1 MKNKLLLL
9 FLLLFSRYVFGQVTD
24 PKNDNFLEKKIENI
38 AENSSED
45 IDYTNIFE
53 NLTFFQE
60 HPLDL
65 NFAKADELQALI
77 MMNDFQINS
86 LIQYRLKF
94 GKLLSIYELQAV
106 PGFDLALIYQLL
118 PYVKVDRDLN
128 RLNISL
134 KEMIKR
140 SSQEVFFRVSQVI
153 EEQKGFSPATEQE
166 LIDNPNARFLGS
178 PQRLFTRYRL
188 RYGNYLSAGFTAE
201 KDAGEEF
208 FKGSQKQ
215 GFDFMTG
222 HLAIQNIGKLK
233 SLNIG
238 DYQAQFGQGLTFW
251 SGFAFGK
258 TADAMNIKRSGQGL
272 RPYTSV
278 NENLFLRGVA
288 TSWSLG
294 KFELTGFFSN
304 KKANTNAAS
313 IDSLSQDLQAFS
325 NFNFSGFHRTP
336 GELTDKGNIR
346 EQVVG
351 GHISYKLRTLNIG
364 FTGVRYDYSAPLTR
378 TESLYN
384 KYEFQGKSNINI
396 GLDYNW
402 IFRNF
407 NFFGEFSRSAN
418 GGMATTHGL
427 IASLDPKLSLSVLYR
442 NFAKDYQTVYSASIA
457 EGSRSINEKG
467 ILIGIVAKPSRYF
480 SASAFFDRWRYPWL
494 RYLVDGPSVGKDL
507 LMQLNY
513 TPSKTVDAYLRYR
526 DRNRARNVTN
536 FEDLDIDFPITQR
549 QRNIRFDIGYKIS
562 PSFKLRNRVEY
573 VLFDQPNVNQE
584 VGFLIMQDIT
594 YKPLSK
600 PISFSFRY
608 ALFDTDGFNSRIYAY
623 ENDVLYSFSIPA
635 YFYKGSRT
643 YLTLEYNLTRKI
655 DIWFRYAQF
664 YYNNRTE
671 TGTGLTETKGPIRSD
686 FRIQVRF
693 KLR

>member
-1 MKNKLLLL
+1 MKSALILILIA
-9 FLLLFSRYVFGQVTD
+9 FSCKVVFGQVTD

-77 MMNDFQINS
+77 MLSDFQINS
-86 LIQYRLKF
+86 LIQYRQKF

-118 PYVKVDRDLN
+118 PYVKVERDLN
-128 RLNISL
+128 RLNISF

-140 SSQEVFFRVSQVI
+140 SSQEIFFRVSQVI
-153 EEQKGFSPATEQE
+153 EEQKGFSPIAAQD
-166 LIDNPNARFLGS
+166 LIDNPNARYLGS

-251 SGFAFGK
+251 SGFGFGK
-258 TADAMNIKRSGQGL
+258 TADAMNIKRTGQGL

-278 NENLFLRGVA
+278 NENLFLRGIA
-288 TSWSLG
+288 TSWTLG
-294 KFELTGFFSN
+294 NFELTGFFSN

-313 IDSLSQDLQAFS
+313 VDSLSQDLQAFS

-346 EQVVG
+346 EQVFG
-351 GHISYKLRTLNIG
+351 GHVAYKLRTLNIG

-384 KYEFQGKSNINI
+384 KYEFQGKSNTNI

-402 IFRNF
+402 IYRNF
-407 NFFGEFSRSAN
+407 NFFGEVSRSAN
-418 GGMATTHGL
+418 GGLATTHGL

-442 NFAKDYQTVYSASIA
+442 NFAKDYQTIYSASIA

-467 ILIGIVAKPSRYF
+467 ILIGLIAKPTKYF
-480 SASAFFDRWRYPWL
+480 SISAFFDRWSYPWL
-494 RYLVDGPSVGKDL
+494 RYLVDAPSVGKDAL
-507 LMQLNY
+507 AQINY
-513 TPSKTVDAYLRYR
+513 TPSKTVDAYLRFR
-526 DRNRARNVTN
+526 DRNRARNVTSV
-536 FEDLDIDFPITQR
+536 EDLDIEFPIAQR

-562 PSFKLRNRVEY
+562 PSFKFRNRIEY
-573 VLFDQPNVNQE
+573 VIFDQPNARQE

-600 PISFSFRY
+600 PVSFSFRY

-623 ENDVLYSFSIPA
+623 ESDVLYSFSIPA

-664 YYNNRTE
+664 YYTNRTE
-671 TGTGLTETKGPIRSD
+671 TGSGLTETQGPLRSD

>member
-1 MKNKLLLL
+1 MKSALILILIA
-9 FLLLFSRYVFGQVTD
+9 FSCKVVFGQVTD

-77 MMNDFQINS
+77 MLSDFQINS
-86 LIQYRLKF
+86 LIQYRQKF

-118 PYVKVDRDLN
+118 PYVKVERDLN
-128 RLNISL
+128 RLNISF

-140 SSQEVFFRVSQVI
+140 SSQEIFFRVSQVI
-153 EEQKGFSPATEQE
+153 EEQKGFSPIAAQD
-166 LIDNPNARFLGS
+166 LIDNPNARYLGS

-251 SGFAFGK
+251 SGFGFGK
-258 TADAMNIKRSGQGL
+258 TADAMNIKRTGQGL

-278 NENLFLRGVA
+278 NENLFLRGIA
-288 TSWSLG
+288 TSWTLG
-294 KFELTGFFSN
+294 NFELTGFFSN

-313 IDSLSQDLQAFS
+313 VDSLSQDLQAFS

-346 EQVVG
+346 EQVFG
-351 GHISYKLRTLNIG
+351 GHVAYKLRTLNIG

-384 KYEFQGKSNINI
+384 KYEFQGKSNTNI

-402 IFRNF
+402 IYRNF
-407 NFFGEFSRSAN
+407 NFFGEVSRSAN
-418 GGMATTHGL
+418 GGLATTHGL

-442 NFAKDYQTVYSASIA
+442 NFAKDYQTIYSASIA

-467 ILIGIVAKPSRYF
+467 ILIGLIAKPAKFLSI
-480 SASAFFDRWRYPWL
+480 SAFFDRWSYPWL
-494 RYLVDGPSVGKDL
+494 RYLVDAPSVGKDAL
-507 LMQLNY
+507 AQINY
-513 TPSKTVDAYLRYR
+513 TPSKTVDAYLRFR
-526 DRNRARNVTN
+526 DRNRARNVTSV
-536 FEDLDIDFPITQR
+536 EDLDIEFPIAQR

-562 PSFKLRNRVEY
+562 PSFKFRNRIEY
-573 VLFDQPNVNQE
+573 VIFDQPNARQE

-600 PISFSFRY
+600 PVSFSFRY

-623 ENDVLYSFSIPA
+623 ESDVLYSFSIPA

-664 YYNNRTE
+664 YYTNRTE
-671 TGTGLTETKGPIRSD
+671 TGSGLTETQGPLRSD

>member
-1 MKNKLLLL
+1 MKSALILILIA
-9 FLLLFSRYVFGQVTD
+9 FSCKVVFGQVTD

-77 MMNDFQINS
+77 MLSDFQINS
-86 LIQYRLKF
+86 LIQYRQKF

-118 PYVKVDRDLN
+118 PYVKVERDLN
-128 RLNISL
+128 RLNISF

-140 SSQEVFFRVSQVI
+140 SSQEIFFRVSQVI
-153 EEQKGFSPATEQE
+153 EEQKGFSPIAAED
-166 LIDNPNARFLGS
+166 LLDNPNARYLGS

-251 SGFAFGK
+251 SGFGFGK
-258 TADAMNIKRSGQGL
+258 TADAMNIKRTGQGL

-278 NENLFLRGVA
+278 NENLFLRGIA
-288 TSWSLG
+288 TSWTLG
-294 KFELTGFFSN
+294 NFELTGFFSN

-313 IDSLSQDLQAFS
+313 VDSLSQDLQAFS

-346 EQVVG
+346 EQVFG
-351 GHISYKLRTLNIG
+351 GHVAYKLRTLNIG

-384 KYEFQGKSNINI
+384 KYEFQGKSNTNI
-396 GLDYNW
+396 GVDYNW
-402 IFRNF
+402 IYRNF
-407 NFFGEFSRSAN
+407 NFFGEVSRSAN
-418 GGMATTHGL
+418 GGLAATHGL

-442 NFAKDYQTVYSASIA
+442 NFAKDYQTIYSASIA

-467 ILIGIVAKPSRYF
+467 ILIGLTAKPSKYF
-480 SASAFFDRWRYPWL
+480 SVSAFFDRWSYPWL
-494 RYLVDGPSVGKDL
+494 RYLVDAPSVGKDAL
-507 LMQLNY
+507 AQINY
-513 TPSKTVDAYLRYR
+513 TPSKTVDAYLRFR

-536 FEDLDIDFPITQR
+536 VEDLDIEFPIAQR

-562 PSFKLRNRVEY
+562 PSFKFRNRIEY
-573 VLFDQPNVNQE
+573 VIFDQPNAKQE
-584 VGFLIMQDIT
+584 IGFLIMQDIT

-600 PISFSFRY
+600 PVSFSFRY

-623 ENDVLYSFSIPA
+623 ESDVLYSFSIPA

-664 YYNNRTE
+664 YYTNRTE
-671 TGTGLTETKGPIRSD
+671 TGSGLTETQGPLRSD

>member
-1 MKNKLLLL
+1 MKSALILIL
-9 FLLLFSRYVFGQVTD
+9 FAFSCKIVNGQVTD

-77 MMNDFQINS
+77 MMSDFQINS
-86 LIQYRLKF
+86 LIQYRQKF

-118 PYVKVDRDLN
+118 PYVKVERDLN
-128 RLNISL
+128 RLNISF

-140 SSQEVFFRVSQVI
+140 SSQEIFFRVSQVI
-153 EEQKGFSPATEQE
+153 EEQKGFSPISAED
-166 LIDNPNARFLGS
+166 LLDNPNARYLGS

-258 TADAMNIKRSGQGL
+258 TADAMNIKRTGQGL

-278 NENLFLRGVA
+278 NENLFLRGIA
-288 TSWSLG
+288 TSWTLG

-313 IDSLSQDLQAFS
+313 VDSLSQDLQAFS

-346 EQVVG
+346 EQVFG
-351 GHISYKLRTLNIG
+351 GHVAYKLRTINIG

-384 KYEFQGKSNINI
+384 KYEFQGKSNTNI
-396 GLDYNW
+396 GVDYNW
-402 IFRNF
+402 IYRNF
-407 NFFGEFSRSAN
+407 NFFGELSRSAN
-418 GGMATTHGL
+418 GGLATTHGL

-442 NFAKDYQTVYSASIA
+442 NFAKDYQTIYSASIA

-467 ILIGIVAKPSRYF
+467 ILIGLIAKPAKFF
-480 SASAFFDRWRYPWL
+480 SISAFFDRWSYPWL
-494 RYLVDGPSVGKDL
+494 RYLVDAPSVGKDAL
-507 LMQLNY
+507 AQINY
-513 TPSKTVDAYLRYR
+513 TPSKTVDAYLRFR

-536 FEDLDIDFPITQR
+536 FEDLDIDFPIAQR

-562 PSFKLRNRVEY
+562 PSFKFRNRIEY
-573 VLFDQPNVNQE
+573 VIFDQPNTRQE

-600 PISFSFRY
+600 PVSFSFRY

-623 ENDVLYSFSIPA
+623 ESDVLYSFSIPA

-664 YYNNRTE
+664 YYTNRTE
-671 TGTGLTETKGPIRSD
+671 TGSGLTETQGPLRSD

>member
-1 MKNKLLLL
+1 VKSALILIL
-9 FLLLFSRYVFGQVTD
+9 FAFSCKIVIGQVTD

-77 MMNDFQINS
+77 MMSDFQINS
-86 LIQYRLKF
+86 LIQYRQKF

-118 PYVKVDRDLN
+118 PYVKVERDLN
-128 RLNISL
+128 RLNISF

-140 SSQEVFFRVSQVI
+140 SSQEIFFRVSQVI
-153 EEQKGFSPATEQE
+153 EEQKGFSPIAAED
-166 LIDNPNARFLGS
+166 LLDNPNARYLGS

-258 TADAMNIKRSGQGL
+258 TADAMNIKRTGQGL

-278 NENLFLRGVA
+278 NENLFLRGIA
-288 TSWSLG
+288 TSWTLG

-313 IDSLSQDLQAFS
+313 VDSLSQDLQAFS

-346 EQVVG
+346 EQVFG
-351 GHISYKLRTLNIG
+351 GHVAYKLRTINIG

-384 KYEFQGKSNINI
+384 KYEFQGKSNTNI
-396 GLDYNW
+396 GVDYNW
-402 IFRNF
+402 IYRNF
-407 NFFGEFSRSAN
+407 NFFGELSRSAN
-418 GGMATTHGL
+418 GGLATTHGL

-467 ILIGIVAKPSRYF
+467 ILIGLIAKPAKFF
-480 SASAFFDRWRYPWL
+480 SISAFFDRWSYPWL
-494 RYLVDGPSVGKDL
+494 RYLVDAPSVGKDAL
-507 LMQLNY
+507 AQINY
-513 TPSKTVDAYLRYR
+513 TPSKTVDAYLRFR

-536 FEDLDIDFPITQR
+536 FEDLDIDFPIAQR

-562 PSFKLRNRVEY
+562 PSFKFRNRIEY
-573 VLFDQPNVNQE
+573 VIFDQPDTRQE

-600 PISFSFRY
+600 PVSFSFRY

-623 ENDVLYSFSIPA
+623 ESDVLYSFSIPA

-664 YYNNRTE
+664 YYTNRTE
-671 TGTGLTETKGPIRSD
+671 TGSGLTETQGPLRSD

>member
-1 MKNKLLLL
+1 M
-9 FLLLFSRYVFGQVTD
+9 GQVTD
-24 PKNDNFLEKKIENI
+24 PKSDNFIERKIENI

-65 NFAKADELQALI
+65 NFARADALQSLI
-77 MMNDFQINS
+77 MLSDIQINN
-86 LIQYRLKF
+86 LIQYRTNY
-94 GKLLSIYELQAV
+94 GKLLSIFELQAV
-106 PGFDLALIYQLL
+106 PGFDLQLIYQML
-118 PYVKVDRDLN
+118 PYVKVGRNLN

-134 KEMIKR
+134 KEMIKQ
-140 SSQEVFFRVSQVI
+140 SSQEIFFRVSQVI
-153 EEQKGFSPATEQE
+153 EEQKGFSPINEQD
-166 LIDNPNARFLGS
+166 LLDNPNSRFLGS
-178 PQRLFTRYRL
+178 PQRLFTRYRM

-208 FKGSQKQ
+208 FKGSQRQ

-278 NENLFLRGVA
+278 NENLFLRGIA
-288 TSWSLG
+288 TSWTLG
-294 KFELTGFFSN
+294 KFEVTGFYSN
-304 KKANTNAAS
+304 KKANTNAAA

-346 EQVVG
+346 EQIIG
-351 GHISYKLRTLNIG
+351 GHVAYKLRSLNIG
-364 FTGVRYDYSAPLTR
+364 VTAAHYNYSAALTR

-384 KYEFQGKSNINI
+384 KFEFQGKTNTNL
-396 GLDYNW
+396 GVDYNW
-402 IFRNF
+402 IYRNF
-407 NFFGEFSRSAN
+407 NLFGEVSRSAN
-418 GGMATTHGL
+418 GGLAMTHGL
-427 IASLDPKLSLSVLYR
+427 IASLDPKLSFSVLYR
-442 NFAKDYQTVYSASIA
+442 NFAKDYQTVYSATIA

-467 ILIGIVAKPSRYF
+467 VLIGLVAKPNKYF
-480 SASAFFDRWRYPWL
+480 TVSAFFDRWSYPWL
-494 RYLVDGPSVGKDL
+494 RFLVDAPSIGKDAL
-507 LMQLNY
+507 FQINY
-513 TPSKTVDAYLRYR
+513 TPSKTVDGYLRFR
-526 DRNRARNVTN
+526 DRNRARNATN
-536 FEDLDIDFPITQR
+536 VDDLDIDFPIMQR
-549 QRNIRFDIGYKIS
+549 QRNIRFDFGYKVS
-562 PSFKLRNRVEY
+562 PSFKFRNRVEY
-573 VLFDQPNVNQE
+573 VLFDQPNTNPE

-600 PISFSFRY
+600 PVSFSFRY

-623 ENDVLYSFSIPA
+623 ESDVLYSFSIPA
-635 YFYKGSRT
+635 YFHKGSRT
-643 YLTLEYNLTRKI
+643 YLVLEYNLTRKI

-664 YYNNRTE
+664 YYNNRVE
-671 TGTGLTETKGPIRSD
+671 TGSGLTLAQGPSRSD

>member
-1 MKNKLLLL
+1 MKSALILILIA
-9 FLLLFSRYVFGQVTD
+9 FSCKVVFGQVTD

-77 MMNDFQINS
+77 MLSDFQINS
-86 LIQYRLKF
+86 LIQYRQKF

-118 PYVKVDRDLN
+118 PYVKVERDLN
-128 RLNISL
+128 RLNISF

-140 SSQEVFFRVSQVI
+140 SSQEIFFRVSQVI
-153 EEQKGFSPATEQE
+153 EEQKGFSPIAAQD
-166 LIDNPNARFLGS
+166 LIDNPNARYLGS

-251 SGFAFGK
+251 SGFGFGK
-258 TADAMNIKRSGQGL
+258 TADAMNIKRTGQGL

-278 NENLFLRGVA
+278 NENLFLRGIA
-288 TSWSLG
+288 TSWTLG
-294 KFELTGFFSN
+294 NFELTGFFSN

-313 IDSLSQDLQAFS
+313 VDSLSQDLQAFS

-346 EQVVG
+346 EQVFG
-351 GHISYKLRTLNIG
+351 GHVAYKLRTLNIG

-384 KYEFQGKSNINI
+384 KYEFQGKSNTNI

-402 IFRNF
+402 IYRNF
-407 NFFGEFSRSAN
+407 NFFGEVSRSAN
-418 GGMATTHGL
+418 GGLATTHGL

-442 NFAKDYQTVYSASIA
+442 NFAKDYQTIYSASIA
-457 EGSRSINEKG
+457 EGSRSINERG
-467 ILIGIVAKPSRYF
+467 ILIGLIAKPTKYF
-480 SASAFFDRWRYPWL
+480 SISAFFDRWSYPWL
-494 RYLVDGPSVGKDL
+494 RYLVDAPSVGKDAL
-507 LMQLNY
+507 AQINY
-513 TPSKTVDAYLRYR
+513 TPSKTVDAYLRFR
-526 DRNRARNVTN
+526 DRNRARNVTSV
-536 FEDLDIDFPITQR
+536 EDLDIEFPIAQR

-562 PSFKLRNRVEY
+562 PSFKFRNRIEY
-573 VLFDQPNVNQE
+573 VIFDQPNARQE

-600 PISFSFRY
+600 PVSFSFRY

-623 ENDVLYSFSIPA
+623 ESDVLYSFSIPA

-664 YYNNRTE
+664 YYTNRTE
-671 TGTGLTETKGPIRSD
+671 TGSGLTETQGPLRSD

>member
-1 MKNKLLLL
+1 VKSALILILIA
-9 FLLLFSRYVFGQVTD
+9 FSCKVVFGQVTD

-77 MMNDFQINS
+77 MLSDFQINS
-86 LIQYRLKF
+86 LIQYRQKF

-118 PYVKVDRDLN
+118 PYVKVERDLN

-140 SSQEVFFRVSQVI
+140 SSQEIFFRVSQVI
-153 EEQKGFSPATEQE
+153 EEQKGFSPIAAQD
-166 LIDNPNARFLGS
+166 LIDNPNARYLGS

-251 SGFAFGK
+251 SGFGFGK
-258 TADAMNIKRSGQGL
+258 TADAMNIKRTGQGL

-278 NENLFLRGVA
+278 NENLFLRGIA
-288 TSWSLG
+288 TSWTLG
-294 KFELTGFFSN
+294 NFELTGFFSS

-313 IDSLSQDLQAFS
+313 VDSLSQDLQAFS

-346 EQVVG
+346 EQVFG
-351 GHISYKLRTLNIG
+351 GHVAYKLRTLNIG

-384 KYEFQGKSNINI
+384 KYEFQGKSNTNI

-402 IFRNF
+402 IYRNF
-407 NFFGEFSRSAN
+407 NFFGEVSRSAN
-418 GGMATTHGL
+418 GGLATTHGL

-442 NFAKDYQTVYSASIA
+442 NFAKDYQTIYSASIA

-467 ILIGIVAKPSRYF
+467 ILIGLIAKPTKYF
-480 SASAFFDRWRYPWL
+480 SISAFFDRWSYPWL
-494 RYLVDGPSVGKDL
+494 RYLVDAPSVGKDAL
-507 LMQLNY
+507 AQINY
-513 TPSKTVDAYLRYR
+513 TPSKTVDAYLRFR
-526 DRNRARNVTN
+526 DRNRARNVTSV
-536 FEDLDIDFPITQR
+536 EDLDIEFPIAQR

-562 PSFKLRNRVEY
+562 PSFKFRNRIEY
-573 VLFDQPNVNQE
+573 VIFDQPNTRQE

-600 PISFSFRY
+600 PVSFSFRY

-623 ENDVLYSFSIPA
+623 ESDVLYSFSIPA

-664 YYNNRTE
+664 YYTNRTE
-671 TGTGLTETKGPIRSD
+671 TGAGLTETQGPLRSD

>member
-1 MKNKLLLL
+1 VKQVTLI
-9 FLLLFSRYVFGQVTD
+9 VFIWLIGHIAIGQVTD
-24 PKNDNFLEKKIENI
+24 PKSDNFLERKIENI

-77 MMNDFQINS
+77 MLSDIQINS
-86 LIQYRLKF
+86 LIQYRTKY

-106 PGFDLALIYQLL
+106 PGFDLPLIYQML

-128 RLNISL
+128 RVNISL

-140 SSQEVFFRVSQVI
+140 SSQEIFFRVSQVI
-153 EEQKGFSPATEQE
+153 EEQKGFSPISEQA
-166 LIDNPNARFLGS
+166 LIDNPNARYLGS

-258 TADAMNIKRSGQGL
+258 TADAMNIKRTGQGL

-278 NENLFLRGVA
+278 NENLFLRGIA
-288 TSWSLG
+288 TSWTLG

-304 KKANTNAAS
+304 KKVNTNAAS
-313 IDSLSQDLQAFS
+313 VDSLSQDIQAFS

-346 EQVVG
+346 EQVFG
-351 GHISYKLRTLNIG
+351 GHAAYKLRTLNIG

-384 KYEFQGKSNINI
+384 KFEFQGKSNTNI
-396 GLDYNW
+396 GIDYNW

-407 NFFGEFSRSAN
+407 NFFGEVSRSAN
-418 GGMATTHGL
+418 GGMATTHGF
-427 IASLDPKLSLSVLYR
+427 IASLDPKISLSVLYR
-442 NFAKDYQTVYSASIA
+442 NFAKDYQTIYSASIA

-467 ILIGIVAKPSRYF
+467 VLIGIVTKPIKYF
-480 SASAFFDRWRYPWL
+480 TVSAFFDRWSYPWL
-494 RYLVDGPSVGKDL
+494 RYLVDAPSIGKDAL
-507 LMQLNY
+507 AQINY
-513 TPSKTVDAYLRYR
+513 TPTKTIDAYLRYR

-536 FEDLDIDFPITQR
+536 VEDLDIDFPITQR

-562 PSFKLRNRVEY
+562 PSFKFRNRVEY
-573 VLFDQPNVNQE
+573 VLFDQPNKNQE
-584 VGFLIMQDIT
+584 VGFLIMQDII

-664 YYNNRTE
+664 YYTNRTE
-671 TGTGLTETKGPIRSD
+671 TGSGLTLAQGPLRSD